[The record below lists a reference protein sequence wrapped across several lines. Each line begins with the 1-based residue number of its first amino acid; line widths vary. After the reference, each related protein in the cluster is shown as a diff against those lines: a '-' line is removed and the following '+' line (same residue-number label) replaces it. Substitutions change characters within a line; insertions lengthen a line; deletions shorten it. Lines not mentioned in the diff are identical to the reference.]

1 MDIVYS
7 LGISSLWDEVCH
19 MPVGGVWWLN
29 VDRHADAVSLLNHTL
44 AAQDKQS
51 QVAAIVMG
59 ENPNKIIAPG
69 KDRGPEK
76 IALFSMPNRFEGLAE
91 MHRDLVCSL
100 EPGNYLFILL
110 CAENAW
116 QNIKSEDLCNWV
128 EKSYRWTNYHRCS
141 LLVLNS
147 GHDIDKQL
155 SPLLREYRSL
165 SGGITT
171 CSISP
176 GGGVKKASAP
186 GSSSLFSRMRTA
198 GGWRRMKKRWCSRA
212 AMRKSFSAICAYWR
226 GRPRFLN
233 TGRCSIPT
241 TPFSTPGGWRR
252 RQR

>member
-7 LGISSLWDEVCH
+7 LGISSLWDEVRH

-29 VDRHADAVSLLNHTL
+29 VDRYADAVSLLNHTL

-59 ENPNKIIAPG
+59 DNPNKIIELE
-69 KDRGPEK
+69 KNCGPEK
-76 IALFSMPNRFEGLAE
+76 VALFSMPNRYEGLQE

-116 QNIKSEDLCNWV
+116 QNIKSDDLCNWL

-165 SGGITT
+165 SGLA
-171 CSISP
+171 SIRYQ
-176 GGGVKKASAP
+176 GDNH
-186 GSSSLFSRMRTA
+186 LFDIA
-198 GGWRRMKKRWCSRA
+198 
-212 AMRKSFSAICAYWR
+212 
-226 GRPRFLN
+226 
-233 TGRCSIPT
+233 
-241 TPFSTPGGWRR
+241 
-252 RQR
+252 

>member
-7 LGISSLWDEVCH
+7 LGISSLWDEVRH

-29 VDRHADAVSLLNHTL
+29 VDRYADAVSLLNHTL

-59 ENPNKIIAPG
+59 DNPNKIIELE
-69 KDRGPEK
+69 KNCGPEK
-76 IALFSMPNRFEGLAE
+76 VALFSMPNRYEGLQE

-116 QNIKSEDLCNWV
+116 QNIKSDDLCNWV

-155 SPLLREYRSL
+155 SLYYASTARFPAWQVFVTR
-165 SGGITT
+165 GIIT

-176 GGGVKKASAP
+176 GGGVKKA
-186 GSSSLFSRMRTA
+186 
-198 GGWRRMKKRWCSRA
+198 
-212 AMRKSFSAICAYWR
+212 
-226 GRPRFLN
+226 
-233 TGRCSIPT
+233 
-241 TPFSTPGGWRR
+241 
-252 RQR
+252 